1 MTIFSASRCRPG
13 PGAALARLY
22 ACAGGKYP
30 PALLPFTA
38 RRYATILDRNY
49 QVRGQNRVLLPL
61 EAFPAR
67 VDPQME
73 GIEISHSSV
82 LAARQTIDPASMP
95 PRPKAPAW
103 VNNPNAPTVLY
114 NGMIAPIIPYR
125 RFKHTDG
132 SLVAR
137 GGEPL
142 QGFAVAGA
150 DRPQSGW
157 VTNDT

>member
-1 MTIFSASRCRPG
+1 
-13 PGAALARLY
+13 
-22 ACAGGKYP
+22 
-30 PALLPFTA
+30 
-38 RRYATILDRNY
+38 
-49 QVRGQNRVLLPL
+49 
-61 EAFPAR
+61 
-67 VDPQME
+67 
-73 GIEISHSSV
+73 
-82 LAARQTIDPASMP
+82 
-95 PRPKAPAW
+95 
-103 VNNPNAPTVLY
+103 VNDPNAPTVLC

-137 GGEPL
+137 GGEPW